1 MSLRLARLVIAAI
14 TICALLGT
22 GLVQNLP
29 SAKADATRTTMMAD
43 TTQMA
48 MKADAMRMAMTTD
61 QGSRDGASVLCHD
74 TSAPPCND
82 QVPNCVIDLGCIFTV
97 ALPAFPTRTAER
109 LVWDRIAYW
118 IMSGLPE
125 GISPEPFIGPPI
137 HFV

>member
-14 TICALLGT
+14 TICALLGA

-29 SAKADATRTTMMAD
+29 SAKAD

-48 MKADAMRMAMTTD
+48 MQADAMRIAMTTD
-61 QGSRDGASVLCHD
+61 QGSPDGASVPCHD

-82 QVPNCVIDLGCIFTV
+82 QVPNCVTDLGCIFTV
-97 ALPAFPTRTAER
+97 GLPALPTRTAER

-118 IMSGLPE
+118 TVSGLPE
-125 GISPEPFIGPPI
+125 GISPEPFIDPPI